1 LIILDNSVLS
11 AYARISKLN
20 NIHEIFK
27 EVIIPAAVFD
37 EYTTGKNNE
46 ELPTWI
52 KILPLNEKE
61 MHEATKL
68 NLGPGE
74 SQAMILALRGKSL
87 LGMDDKLARE
97 TAEKLGL
104 EVIGSIG
111 ILKIAYE
118 TCLIENKIKLKHT
131 LNKLAEDLYIEDWL
145 YDWTLEASKPNDF
158 MKLKQSV

>member
-1 LIILDNSVLS
+1 MIILDNSVLS
-11 AYARISKLN
+11 AYARISNLN
-20 NIHEIFK
+20 HIHEIFK
-27 EVIIPAAVFD
+27 EVIIPAAVFE

-52 KILPLNEKE
+52 KIIHLNKKE
-61 MHEATKL
+61 RHEATKL

-97 TAEKLGL
+97 IAEKLGL

-111 ILKIAYE
+111 TLRIAYE
-118 TCLIENKIKLKHT
+118 TCLIENKIVLKHT
-131 LNKLAEDLYIEDWL
+131 LNKLAEDLYLEEWL
-145 YDWTLEASKPNDF
+145 HEWTLEASKPNDF